1 MADSD
6 DINDR
11 LEWTV
16 VFLLEFDK
24 KYDLSMK
31 QASEHVHTQSFM
43 MMECNYESSA
53 G

>member
-1 MADSD
+1 MADSY

-31 QASEHVHTQSFM
+31 RPLNMSIRSHS
-43 MMECNYESSA
+43 
-53 G
+53 